1 MEELSSI
8 SEVLLGDRIGVVSG
22 SVRRMSWIATSS
34 SEITEADVGV
44 GVGRG
49 CLLRWSWVVVVRIEL
64 GYAFTEAAG
73 VCGNGGINGR
83 L

>member
-1 MEELSSI
+1 MEEVSSI
-8 SEVLLGDRIGVVSG
+8 SEVALGERIGVVSG

-49 CLLRWSWVVVVRIEL
+49 CLPCGSWVVVRIEL
-64 GYAFTEAAG
+64 WYAFTEAAG